1 MDSGQAL
8 THLCEVNGSIPI
20 SHTCFPNS
28 SCFTETLQPGIPDSG
43 GAAFNPFLI
52 KKQKQN
58 TTRQL
63 SLYAKKKK
71 KKKKKKKNLSVAS
84 SGFSR
89 FLRWA
94 IRPLRVDLICSFCLC
109 APHVFQSESCSLECA
124 RLFLFWKLHPSF
136 PCPLA
141 TAGEYKLKAEF
152 PYLGI
157 NVPKTSS
164 YPFLHSLFQSWGWEN
179 GVID

>member
-1 MDSGQAL
+1 MSRVVFLLVSEVSRELRHCSCFQVAHSPVGEAVLHTKLSLKVWQEKKWNHLLLPFPITVQAPGRECWFSTWCQDQYLVDSGQAL

-71 KKKKKKKNLSVAS
+71 KKQKKKQKTFQLPPQGSLDS
-84 SGFSR
+84 SGG
-89 FLRWA
+89 L
-94 IRPLRVDLICSFCLC
+94 
-109 APHVFQSESCSLECA
+109 
-124 RLFLFWKLHPSF
+124 
-136 PCPLA
+136 
-141 TAGEYKLKAEF
+141 
-152 PYLGI
+152 
-157 NVPKTSS
+157 
-164 YPFLHSLFQSWGWEN
+164 
-179 GVID
+179 

>member
-1 MDSGQAL
+1 MDPSPSPILASL
-8 THLCEVNGSIPI
+8 TLHVSLRLCNLEYLTLEVLPSI
-20 SHTCFPNS
+20 HS
-28 SCFTETLQPGIPDSG
+28 SLKSKNKTQPGNS
-43 GAAFNPFLI
+43 PFM
-52 KKQKQN
+52 Q
-58 TTRQL
+58 
-63 SLYAKKKK
+63 
-71 KKKKKKKNLSVAS
+71 KKKKKNLSVAS